1 MNRNHE
7 AFQLWEQ
14 GNLNEAIQLLFE
26 EIEEQ
31 PKNSDSYYNLAT
43 MLILAKKYADAQ
55 AVLEMALQEKPGHP
69 ELLYAFGNL
78 YYQQERYTESL
89 VYFTQVFQHPQTGLK
104 NDAARMIGQCYF
116 SLQNPKKALVY
127 LLMIKTEN
135 EPDSSLFLL
144 IGNCLMQTGNFNE
157 AKDYFEKVMEITPEN
172 DEAWFKRGLIGMALN
187 EPPAIFE
194 DFFKQSSTLNP
205 NSHQERIQQLKA
217 IEAMV
222 QPPTKD

>member
-31 PKNSDSYYNLAT
+31 PENSDSYYNLA
-43 MLILAKKYADAQ
+43 MILIVAKKYADAQ
-55 AVLEMALQEKPGHP
+55 AVLETALQKKPEHP
-69 ELLYAFGNL
+69 TLLYAFGNL

-89 VYFTQVFQHPQTGLK
+89 VYFTRVFQHPQTGLK

-116 SLQNPKKALVY
+116 SLKEPKKALVY
-127 LLMIKTEN
+127 LLMVKIEN
-135 EPDSSLFLL
+135 EPDSALFLL
-144 IGNCLMQTGNFNE
+144 IGNCLMQTGHFDE
-157 AKDYFEKVMEITPEN
+157 AKDYLEKVMEITPDN
-172 DEAWFKRGLIGMALN
+172 DEAWFKRGLIGMALK
-187 EPPAIFE
+187 EPPTVFE
-194 DFFKQSSTLNP
+194 AFFKQSSTLNP

-222 QPPTKD
+222 QPPTKE